1 MRVIELVF
9 YNSDTNLKIVVP
21 LEQLSLLHKLCE
33 ESNPYETGGII
44 IGRYSDDGSVAFVS
58 EMTNSPND
66 SIKKTTAF
74 KRGIVELQKKLDM
87 LWDKSYYYIGEWH
100 YHPNSSSFPSEY
112 DIKQMISLSQSKSLK
127 CPEPILIIIGGNK
140 EYWTYSVCVIIKDKV
155 FQFCRVE

>member
-1 MRVIELVF
+1 MVF

-66 SIKKTTAF
+66 SIKKMTSF
-74 KRGIVELQKKLDM
+74 KRGIHGLQKKLDM
-87 LWDKSYYYIGEWH
+87 LWDKSYYYLGEWH
-100 YHPNSSSFPSEY
+100 YHPNSSPTPSRS
-112 DIKQMISLSQSKSLK
+112 DIEQMLSLSHDKKLN
-127 CPEPILIIIGGNK
+127 CPEPILIILGGNK
-140 EYWTYSVCVIIKDKV
+140 DNWLLNVIVIANEKIVSFHEVK
-155 FQFCRVE
+155 